1 MFAIPYV
8 IIFAFHPELDIDR
21 VVIERSVG
29 HLREKLTSLDYL
41 TCEQLEF
48 KDRATL
54 LQLKKMHFS
63 EIFSTELKFAA
74 NCLLKWFNKKFK
86 LNTLSL
92 SNDAKRV

>member
-8 IIFAFHPELDIDR
+8 IIFAFHTELDIDR

-48 KDRATL
+48 KDRTTL
-54 LQLKKMHFS
+54 LQLRDCALAVASKSKKNTF
-63 EIFSTELKFAA
+63 FRNFFCRAKVRCQLFA
-74 NCLLKWFNKKFK
+74 
-86 LNTLSL
+86 
-92 SNDAKRV
+92 

>member
-54 LQLKKMHFS
+54 LQLRDCALAVASKSKKDAF
-63 EIFSTELKFAA
+63 FRNFFYRAKVCCQLFA
-74 NCLLKWFNKKFK
+74 
-86 LNTLSL
+86 
-92 SNDAKRV
+92 